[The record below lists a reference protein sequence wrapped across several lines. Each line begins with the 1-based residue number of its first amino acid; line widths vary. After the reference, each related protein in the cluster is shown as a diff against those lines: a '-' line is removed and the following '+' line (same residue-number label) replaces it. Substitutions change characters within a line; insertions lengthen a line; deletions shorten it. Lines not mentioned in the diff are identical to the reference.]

1 MEPIPDDPGRRAR
14 KRIQMLA
21 HLAATAAR
29 LFDAHGY
36 DTVTMEQIAAEA
48 DVAKRTLYNH
58 FPTKEAVLAHWL
70 EGELARDLAHLQ
82 RDVARRKSFAS
93 RIACVLDA
101 SAAWCEQHPVYLL
114 AYLRHRFLSI
124 GTVEPDDGG
133 DIVLVWRQLIVAGQQ
148 AGELN
153 AALPA
158 EQLATWFHHLYL
170 AAMLRW
176 LNAPGLSLKR
186 EFQAVARFFVEGAE
200 GKAASKGARR
210 A

>member
-1 MEPIPDDPGRRAR
+1 MPIQTDDPGRRAR

-36 DTVTMEQIAAEA
+36 EAVTMEQIAAEA

-70 EGELARDLAHLQ
+70 EGELARDLAPLQ
-82 RDVARRKSFAS
+82 RDVARRRTFAS
-93 RIACVLDA
+93 RIGCVLDA
-101 SAAWCEQHPVYLL
+101 SAAWCERHPAYLL
-114 AYLRHRFLSI
+114 AYLRHRLLSI
-124 GTVEPDDGG
+124 GAAEPESAGQNG
-133 DIVLVWRQLIVAGQQ
+133 SDIARVWQQLIVAAQQ

-153 AALPA
+153 GTLRAD
-158 EQLATWFHHLYL
+158 QLATWFHHLYL

-176 LNAPGLSLKR
+176 LTVPGLSLKR
-186 EFQAVARFFVEGAE
+186 EFQSVAKLFIKGAE
-200 GKAASKGARR
+200 AKR
-210 A
+210 

>member
-1 MEPIPDDPGRRAR
+1 MTSIADDPGRRAR

-21 HLAATAAR
+21 HLAETAAR

-36 DTVTMEQIAAEA
+36 EAVTMEQIAAEA

-70 EGELARDLAHLQ
+70 EGELERDLAHLQ
-82 RDVARRKSFAS
+82 RDVARRKTFAS

-124 GTVEPDDGG
+124 GVAEAESGS
-133 DIVLVWRQLIVAGQQ
+133 DIALVWKQLIVAGQQ

-153 AALPA
+153 GALCA
-158 EQLATWFHHLYL
+158 DQLATWLHHLYL

-176 LNAPGLSLKR
+176 LNVPGLSLKR
-186 EFQAVARFFVEGAE
+186 EFQSVARLFVEGA
-200 GKAASKGARR
+200 KA
-210 A
+210 

>member
-1 MEPIPDDPGRRAR
+1 MTIQTDDPGRRAR

-36 DTVTMEQIAAEA
+36 EAVTMEQIAAEA

-58 FPTKEAVLAHWL
+58 FPMKEAVLAHWL

-82 RDVARRKSFAS
+82 HDVARRKTFAS
-93 RIACVLDA
+93 RIGCVLDA
-101 SAAWCEQHPVYLL
+101 SAAWCEQHPAYLL
-114 AYLRHRFLSI
+114 AYLRHRLMSI
-124 GTVEPDDGG
+124 GAVEPDRSGQNG
-133 DIVLVWRQLIVAGQQ
+133 SDIALVWQQLIVAGQQ

-153 AALPA
+153 GTLQAD
-158 EQLATWFHHLYL
+158 QLATWFHHLYL

-176 LNAPGLSLKR
+176 LTVPGLSLKR
-186 EFQAVARFFVEGAE
+186 EFQSVAKLFIEGAE
-200 GKAASKGARR
+200 AKR
-210 A
+210 

>member
-1 MEPIPDDPGRRAR
+1 MTIQTDDPGRRAR

-36 DTVTMEQIAAEA
+36 EAVTMEQIAAEA

-82 RDVARRKSFAS
+82 HDVARRKTFAS
-93 RIACVLDA
+93 RIGCVLDA
-101 SAAWCEQHPVYLL
+101 SAAWCEQHPAYLL
-114 AYLRHRFLSI
+114 AYLRHRLMSI
-124 GTVEPDDGG
+124 GAVEPDRSGQNG
-133 DIVLVWRQLIVAGQQ
+133 SDIALVWQQLIVAGQQ

-153 AALPA
+153 GTLQAD
-158 EQLATWFHHLYL
+158 QLATWFHHLYL
-170 AAMLRW
+170 AAMMRW
-176 LNAPGLSLKR
+176 LTVPGLSLKR
-186 EFQAVARFFVEGAE
+186 EFQSVAKLFIEGAE
-200 GKAASKGARR
+200 AKR
-210 A
+210 

>member
-1 MEPIPDDPGRRAR
+1 MPTTNHDPGRRAR
-14 KRIQMLA
+14 KRTQMLA
-21 HLAATAAR
+21 HLADTGAR

-36 DTVTMEQIAAEA
+36 DAVTMEQIAAQA

-70 EGELARDLAHLQ
+70 ERELARDLAHLQ
-82 RDVARRKSFAS
+82 RDIARRKTFAS

-101 SAAWCEQHPVYLL
+101 SAAWCEQHPAYLL

-124 GTVEPDDGG
+124 GVAQAETGNGG
-133 DIVLVWRQLIVAGQQ
+133 DIAPVWQQLIAAGQQ

-153 AALPA
+153 PALAAD
-158 EQLATWFHHLYL
+158 QLATWFHHLYL

-176 LNAPGLSLKR
+176 LTVPGLSLKR
-186 EFQAVARFFVEGAE
+186 EFRSVATLFVEGARA
-200 GKAASKGARR
+200 KA
-210 A
+210 

>member
-1 MEPIPDDPGRRAR
+1 MPTTTDDTGRRAR

-21 HLAATAAR
+21 HLAATGAR

-36 DTVTMEQIAAEA
+36 DAVTMEQIAARA

-58 FPTKEAVLAHWL
+58 FPTKEALLAHWL

-82 RDVARRKSFAS
+82 RDVARRKTFAS
-93 RIACVLDA
+93 KIGCVLDA
-101 SAAWCEQHPVYLL
+101 SAAWCEQHPAYLL

-124 GTVEPDDGG
+124 GTVEAERGDADGS
-133 DIVLVWRQLIVAGQQ
+133 DIALVWQQLIAAGQQ

-153 AALPA
+153 RALPA

-176 LNAPGLSLKR
+176 LTVPGLALKR
-186 EFQAVARFFVEGAE
+186 EFNAIVRLFVEGA
-200 GKAASKGARR
+200 R
-210 A
+210 ANA

>member
-1 MEPIPDDPGRRAR
+1 MPTTTDAPGRRAR

-21 HLAATAAR
+21 HLADTGAR
-29 LFDAHGY
+29 LFDVHGY
-36 DTVTMEQIAAEA
+36 DAVTMEQIAARA

-82 RDVARRKSFAS
+82 RDVTRRKTFAS

-124 GTVEPDDGG
+124 GVTEAESGKDDGS
-133 DIVLVWRQLIVAGQQ
+133 DIALVWQQLIAAGQQ
-148 AGELN
+148 AGELSPAL
-153 AALPA
+153 AAD
-158 EQLATWFHHLYL
+158 QLATWFHHLYL

-176 LNAPGLSLKR
+176 LTVPGLSLKR
-186 EFQAVARFFVEGAE
+186 EFRSVAKLFVEGAQ
-200 GKAASKGARR
+200 AKG
-210 A
+210 

>member
-1 MEPIPDDPGRRAR
+1 MPMTTDDPGRRAR

-21 HLAATAAR
+21 HLADTGAR

-36 DTVTMEQIAAEA
+36 DAVTMEQIAVHA

-58 FPTKEAVLAHWL
+58 FATKEAVLAHWL
-70 EGELARDLAHLQ
+70 ESELARDLAHLQ
-82 RDVARRKSFAS
+82 RDVARRKTFAS
-93 RIACVLDA
+93 RLACVLDA

-124 GTVEPDDGG
+124 GAAHAEGAKENG
-133 DIVLVWRQLIVAGQQ
+133 ADIALVWRQLIAAGQQ

-153 AALPA
+153 PALAAD
-158 EQLATWFHHLYL
+158 QLATWFHHLYL

-176 LNAPGLSLKR
+176 LTVPGLSLKR
-186 EFQAVARFFVEGAE
+186 EFQAVAKLFVEGAQA
-200 GKAASKGARR
+200 KA
-210 A
+210 

>member
-1 MEPIPDDPGRRAR
+1 MPIQTDDPGRRAR

-36 DTVTMEQIAAEA
+36 EAVTMEQIAAEA

-82 RDVARRKSFAS
+82 RDVARRRTFAS
-93 RIACVLDA
+93 RIGCVLDA
-101 SAAWCEQHPVYLL
+101 SAAWCERHPAYLL
-114 AYLRHRFLSI
+114 AYLRHRLLSI
-124 GTVEPDDGG
+124 GAAEPESAGQNG
-133 DIVLVWRQLIVAGQQ
+133 SDIARVWQQLIIAAQQ

-153 AALPA
+153 GTLRAD
-158 EQLATWFHHLYL
+158 QLATWFHHLYL

-176 LNAPGLSLKR
+176 LTIPGLSLKR
-186 EFQAVARFFVEGAE
+186 EFQSVAKLFIEGAE
-200 GKAASKGARR
+200 AKR
-210 A
+210 

>member
-1 MEPIPDDPGRRAR
+1 MPTTNDDPGRRAR

-21 HLAATAAR
+21 HLADTGAR

-36 DTVTMEQIAAEA
+36 DAVTMEQIAAQA

-70 EGELARDLAHLQ
+70 ERELARDLAHLQ
-82 RDVARRKSFAS
+82 RDIARRKTFAS

-101 SAAWCEQHPVYLL
+101 SAAWCEQHPAYLL

-124 GTVEPDDGG
+124 GVAQAETGNGG
-133 DIVLVWRQLIVAGQQ
+133 DIAPVWQQLIAAGQQ
-148 AGELN
+148 TGELN
-153 AALPA
+153 PALAAD
-158 EQLATWFHHLYL
+158 QLATWFHHLYL

-176 LNAPGLSLKR
+176 LTVPGLSLKR
-186 EFQAVARFFVEGAE
+186 EFRSVAALFVEGARA
-200 GKAASKGARR
+200 KA
-210 A
+210 

>member
-1 MEPIPDDPGRRAR
+1 MTIQTDDPGRRAR

-36 DTVTMEQIAAEA
+36 EAVTMEQIAAEA

-82 RDVARRKSFAS
+82 HDVARRKTFAS
-93 RIACVLDA
+93 RIGCVLDA
-101 SAAWCEQHPVYLL
+101 SAAWCEQHPAYLL
-114 AYLRHRFLSI
+114 AYLRHRLMSI
-124 GTVEPDDGG
+124 GAVEPERAGENG
-133 DIVLVWRQLIVAGQQ
+133 SDIALVWQQLIVAGQQ

-153 AALPA
+153 GALQA
-158 EQLATWFHHLYL
+158 DQLATWFHHLYL

-176 LNAPGLSLKR
+176 LTAPGLSLKR
-186 EFQAVARFFVEGAE
+186 EFQSVAKLFIEGAE
-200 GKAASKGARR
+200 AKR
-210 A
+210 